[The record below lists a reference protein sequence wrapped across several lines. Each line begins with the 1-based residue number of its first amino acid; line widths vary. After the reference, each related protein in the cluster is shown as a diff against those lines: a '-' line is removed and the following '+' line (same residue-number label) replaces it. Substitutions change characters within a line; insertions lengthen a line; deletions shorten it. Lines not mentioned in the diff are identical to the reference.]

1 MNIIDLSDHPS
12 NGDGTAS
19 IARHDAAGT
28 IFKVAAGYVPIVEGR
43 TIPHHCQS
51 IEEAE
56 RACHVIRFEIEVG
69 NA

>member
-1 MNIIDLSDHPS
+1 MNIIHISEHPS

-19 IARHDAAGT
+19 ISVRGDDCL
-28 IFKVAAGYVPIVEGR
+28 IFKVAKGFVPVVNSM
-43 TIPHHCQS
+43 TIPHHCAT

-69 NA
+69 H